1 MRTECPAGLFLSWD
15 RMAFKFVYNSPNNLG
30 MGTDSPFTSF
40 RSVIDLWPSREA
52 MASDID
58 EGVSASAVRKWWQ
71 RDNIP
76 SEWWTRV
83 LATEK
88 AKAAGLSADLFARL
102 AAKQAEEAR
111 A

>member
-1 MRTECPAGLFLSWD
+1 
-15 RMAFKFVYNSPNNLG
+15 
-30 MGTDSPFTSF
+30 
-40 RSVIDLWPSREA
+40 
-52 MASDID
+52 MASEVGARAPAI
-58 EGVSASAVRKWWQ
+58 SKWWQ

-88 AKAAGLSADLFARL
+88 CRSAGISADDLAKL
-102 AAKQAEEAR
+102 AAKQVDEAR

>member
-1 MRTECPAGLFLSWD
+1 MAADVGARAPAVSKW
-15 RMAFKFVYNSPNNLG
+15 
-30 MGTDSPFTSF
+30 
-40 RSVIDLWPSREA
+40 RE
-52 MASDID
+52 
-58 EGVSASAVRKWWQ
+58 

-88 AKAAGLSADLFARL
+88 AKTAGLSADLLARL
-102 AAKQAEEAR
+102 AAKQVEEVR

>member
-1 MRTECPAGLFLSWD
+1 
-15 RMAFKFVYNSPNNLG
+15 
-30 MGTDSPFTSF
+30 MGDSITSF
-40 RSVIDLWPSREA
+40 RSVIELWDSQIA
-52 MASDID
+52 MAADVGARAAAIS
-58 EGVSASAVRKWWQ
+58 KWRE

-88 AKAAGLSADLFARL
+88 ARTAGLSADLFARL